1 MEEQTTVGFYAFIC
15 CYFKDTKW
23 GKHLRR
29 NLEGYKVP
37 TTLYKRNG
45 WKRKPINSIF
55 LFSIEERGIGG
66 FHGGLKGYLENSRH
80 FIVVCSPHSAK
91 SRVMAEAIS
100 YFHSIGRSKDI
111 HFFIVDGIP
120 DSSDRETECFNPVV
134 KKLGITVTS
143 CVNINEKKYRWS
155 WLNRQRAYVQLI
167 AALLGVESDLILQH
181 HKRRAIQKLTVTLVV
196 SIITASL
203 LLLHWLGV
211 KGL

>member
-23 GKHLRR
+23 GKHLQRE
-29 NLEGYKVP
+29 LEKFRIP
-37 TTLYKRNG
+37 ASLCSQRG
-45 WKRKPINSIF
+45 WKRKPINSILVF
-55 LFSIEERGIGG
+55 PYTNGGIGG
-66 FHGGLKGYLENSRH
+66 FHAGLKGRIEDSRH
-80 FIVVCSPHSAK
+80 LVIVCSSNSVK
-91 SRVMAEAIS
+91 SVLASKEIA

-167 AALLGVESDLILQH
+167 AALLGVEADLILQH